1 MNSEIENIFTPPFH
15 LQPRRVDSH
24 THRRIKKAAPYY
36 SNQVVCTILNYIFNE
51 SLNFHHKLACKIFFP
66 ILSTIKFYFSSSSL
80 EIYFS
85 FLSPVSH
92 GRRLLVCML
101 CGEKCSCKHWDVSDF
116 FLRLCC
122 RLHKTPRLLSR
133 AGLVCGTARC
143 VLCIFISKSGK
154 EEENIRRERE
164 CGKNKLKILFRYQLL
179 QDITVS

>member
-1 MNSEIENIFTPPFH
+1 MKIEWIAKLKIFSLP
-15 LQPRRVDSH
+15 LSNLEPRRVDSH

-51 SLNFHHKLACKIFFP
+51 SLNFHYKLACKIFFP

-92 GRRLLVCML
+92 GRFLLVCML
-101 CGEKCSCKHWDVSDF
+101 RCEKCSCKHWDVSHF

-133 AGLVCGTARC
+133 WCLVLGVCCAFLFRRAARKKKT
-143 VLCIFISKSGK
+143 FG
-154 EEENIRRERE
+154 ERE
-164 CGKNKLKILFRYQLL
+164 CFKKILFRYQLL